1 MGGGQDGLAVAV
13 IHRLVAQAEPVTAD
27 DFLRLGIPQ
36 DQLAVAVCG
45 IGVELVDI
53 QRLTRTAAV
62 VAEGNL
68 AQAADLLDDVHG
80 VRTHDIQFVSGAV
93 RLAQVSV
100 GVEFRLQEFPV
111 DGRNDFLHNRQ
122 VQYRLV

>member
-1 MGGGQDGLAVAV
+1 MGGGQDGLAVTV
-13 IHRLVAQAEPVTAD
+13 IDRLVAQAEPVTAD

-36 DQLAVAVCG
+36 DKLAVAVG
-45 IGVELVDI
+45 RIGVELVDV
-53 QRLTRTAAV
+53 QRLARTAAV
-62 VAEGNL
+62 VAEGDL
-68 AQAADLLDDVHG
+68 AQAADLPDDVHG
-80 VRTHDIQFVSGAV
+80 VRTYDIQLVSSAV
-93 RLAQVSV
+93 GLAQVPV